1 MNKTIL
7 RTEPRCFFCNRT
19 ADARPCQRRKH
30 FFLCDKCHKKAS
42 FNPTIGHRL
51 RTLMQVYPLE
61 LVSKTDDECVV
72 HIKKLF
78 CCQKL
83 SDEDVKEIK
92 KIKPDICLL
101 AIAKCKECGSTPH
114 KTSCSRYKDL
124 GKCKHC
130 GYSLRS
136 NRHAKDCPLYKPC
149 KKPTPCQE
157 CGGTTGHK
165 HSCSKFNVKPCS
177 ECHSFN
183 SHKDSCSRS
192 RGKCNYCGYSLRS
205 NYHAKTCPLFDEEK
219 DRLRKQH
226 FEQTCMERFGVRNPY
241 FYQGWGERLIELA
254 SSSPNS
260 VHISSINRQLAK
272 ELNDY
277 GVKTQFE
284 FKLGDHRFDLLTQ
297 YKEKKLLV
305 EYNPSISHNLEHDFL
320 FITGRSNV
328 DKGGLSRRYH
338 LDNSILAEQNGFEV
352 IQYFEHY
359 DHDKMIEFILSKLG
373 LNKHVCYARKCQ
385 VKLVDPTEARKF
397 ICENHLLGLNKKA
410 EVNLGLYKNNELFSI
425 VAFSHLKDNGI
436 NRDLTDNNIFNSWEL
451 VRFCNKRRCSV
462 VGGAARLQK
471 HFIETYKPSYIKTLS
486 DFNLGNGTLYKQL
499 GYQEIGHPSPSI
511 FWTKVN
517 SQIFINNNRVLLG
530 ADRVLKNEKDY
541 FPVGLNEQ
549 DFISRG
555 GLDVYGKFPT
565 NQEIMLHYGYVRVAD
580 CGYKTW
586 ILKVS

>member
-7 RTEPRCFFCNRT
+7 KTEPRCFFCNRT

-42 FNPTIGHRL
+42 FNSAVGHRL

-61 LVSKTDDECVV
+61 LVSKTDSECVV

-83 SDEDVKEIK
+83 SDADVKEIK
-92 KIKPDICLL
+92 KIKPNICLL
-101 AIAKCKECGSTPH
+101 PANRCKECGSAPH
-114 KTSCSRYKDL
+114 KKSCSRYKDP

-149 KKPTPCQE
+149 KKPTPCEE

-165 HSCSKFNVKPCS
+165 HSCSKFNVEPCS

-183 SHKDSCSRS
+183 GHKDSCSRS
-192 RGKCNYCGYSLRS
+192 RGKCSYCGYSLRS
-205 NYHAKTCPLFDEEK
+205 TYHAKTCPLFNEEK
-219 DRLRKQH
+219 ELQRKQR

-241 FYQGWGERLIELA
+241 FYQGWGEKLAELA
-254 SSSPNS
+254 NSSPNS
-260 VHISSINRQLAK
+260 IHISSVNRQLAK

-277 GVKTQFE
+277 GVETQFE
-284 FKLGDHRFDLLTQ
+284 FKLGDHRFDLLAQ
-297 YKEKKLLV
+297 HGKKKLLV
-305 EYNPSISHNLEHDFL
+305 EYNPSVSHNLEHDFL
-320 FITGRSNV
+320 FITGRSKV
-328 DKGGLSRRYH
+328 DYGGLPRRYH
-338 LDNSILAEQNGFEV
+338 LDNSLLAEQNGFEV

-359 DHDKMIEFILSKLG
+359 GHDKMIDFILSKLG
-373 LNKHVCYARKCQ
+373 LNEHVYYARKCQ
-385 VKLVDPTEARKF
+385 VKLIDPSVAREF
-397 ICENHLLGLNKKA
+397 ISENHLLGYAKKA
-410 EVNLGLYKNNELFSI
+410 EVNLGLYQDDKLLS
-425 VAFSHLKDNGI
+425 VMTFSHLTNNDVNKK
-436 NRDLTDNNIFNSWEL
+436 LTDSNVLNSWEL
-451 VRFCNKRRCSV
+451 TRFCEKRRCSV
-462 VGGAARLQK
+462 VSGATKL
-471 HFIETYKPSYIKTLS
+471 HDYFITNYKPFYIKKLS

-499 GYQEIGHPSPSI
+499 GYQEVGHPSPSI
-511 FWTKVN
+511 FWTKQN

-530 ADRVLKNEKDY
+530 ADRVLKNEKNY

-549 DFISRG
+549 DFINRG

-565 NQEIMLHYGYVRVAD
+565 NQEIMLHYGYIRVAD